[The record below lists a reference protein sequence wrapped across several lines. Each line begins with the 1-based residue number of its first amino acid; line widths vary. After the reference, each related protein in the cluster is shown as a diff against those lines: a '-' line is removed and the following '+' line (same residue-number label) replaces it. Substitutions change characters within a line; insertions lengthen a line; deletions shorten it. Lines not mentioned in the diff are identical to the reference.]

1 MATIDDP
8 FVQMYSNVY
17 PNTTTRIDCL
27 CYPPL
32 PLYSFEGHQFFA
44 GTKLLKLQCHPMIF
58 FMPQYLRCM
67 PVSEYIE
74 SVSTEVALGN
84 WLVATEGTKHVV

>member
-1 MATIDDP
+1 
-8 FVQMYSNVY
+8 
-17 PNTTTRIDCL
+17 
-27 CYPPL
+27 
-32 PLYSFEGHQFFA
+32 
-44 GTKLLKLQCHPMIF
+44 
-58 FMPQYLRCM
+58 M